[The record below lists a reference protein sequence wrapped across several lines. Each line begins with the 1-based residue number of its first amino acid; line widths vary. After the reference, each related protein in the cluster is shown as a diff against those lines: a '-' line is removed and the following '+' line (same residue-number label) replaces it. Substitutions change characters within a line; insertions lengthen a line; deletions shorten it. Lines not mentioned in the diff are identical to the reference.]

1 MPASEKHTI
10 SRTLWRF
17 LEISL
22 FFAVSVLGYNF
33 LAKTSSCNTKSKS
46 KETFSRVV
54 AVQYYSGEGASV
66 LFADRNSPLPN
77 NNSYVHSSP
86 PSFAPSQQNV
96 DSTISYL
103 RTVPPLTQN
112 APIAVKTALFLHHQ
126 AFIM

>member
-1 MPASEKHTI
+1 MPVSEKHTI

-54 AVQYYSGEGASV
+54 AVQCYSVEDASM
-66 LFADRNSPLPN
+66 LYAYRNSPLPN
-77 NNSYVHSSP
+77 NSYSDSSLP
-86 PSFAPSQQNV
+86 FYVPFQQSV
-96 DSTISYL
+96 DPAISYSL
-103 RTVPPLTQN
+103 TVPSLTQN
-112 APIAVKTALFLHHQ
+112 APSPVKTNLFLHHQ
-126 AFIM
+126 AFLI